1 MSEKLITT
9 AILLFSFGFFS
20 FTGPIM
26 ASRLREFHEIHNPH
40 IVKKA
45 PWIFKMFE
53 FIPKAFAIICLLMI
67 PLIWLG
73 ILDVSFFPPS

>member
-9 AILLFSFGFFS
+9 GVLLFSFMFFS
-20 FTGPIM
+20 FLGPIL
-26 ASRLREFHEIHNPH
+26 ASRLKEFHEIHNPQ

-53 FIPKAFAIICLLMI
+53 FIPKAFAIIGLILI

-73 ILDVSFFPPS
+73 LLDVSFYPPS